1 MGSDAVNLLVGAFVA
16 SIAIEGGLLLLAPK
30 RGWVAV
36 PNRRGFHAKPTP
48 TLGGLGLAL
57 PILAWL
63 GWLAMQEPRFAAL
76 AVAVG
81 GVGLIGLIDDL
92 RELRWPPRLAAHC
105 LAAVLAL
112 WALAP
117 EWPLMLLALTL
128 VLMVWHVNLFNFM
141 DGIDGL
147 AGSACLFFC
156 LAVQLLS
163 GGAPGWLGDLLW
175 VTAGGTLGFLACN
188 WPPARIFMGDVGS
201 VLLGLLLAAIAVA
214 LVAQGILSAI
224 ACLILLTGLW
234 FDTTYTLCVRI
245 ATRQR
250 FTEAHRSHLY
260 QKVAAR
266 RGQLWTTLAFSGF
279 CLLWLLPLA
288 WLAQTRPAYGWL
300 WLLAAALPLAVAAPL
315 LRAGLPGRGLPNGG
329 ARLPDTDQSTS

>member
-1 MGSDAVNLLVGAFVA
+1 MGSDAVVLAAGAFLA
-16 SIAIEGGLLLLAPK
+16 SIAIEGSLLFLAPK

-36 PNRRGFHAKPTP
+36 PNRRGFHTMPIP
-48 TLGGLGLAL
+48 TLGGLGFAL
-57 PILAWL
+57 PILGWL
-63 GWLAMQEPRFAAL
+63 GWLATQEPRL
-76 AVAVG
+76 AGLTLAVG

-92 RELRWPPRLAAHC
+92 RELGWPPRLAVHC
-105 LAAVLAL
+105 VAAALAL

-117 EWPLMLLALTL
+117 NWPLMMLALAL
-128 VLMVWHVNLFNFM
+128 VLAVWHTNLFNFM

-156 LAVQLLS
+156 LAVQFLS

-175 VTAGGTLGFLACN
+175 VTAGGTLGFLTFN

-201 VLLGLLLAAIAVA
+201 LSLGLLLAAITVG
-214 LVAQGILSAI
+214 LIDQGILSTA
-224 ACLILLTGLW
+224 ACLIPLTGLW

-260 QKVAAR
+260 QKMVAR
-266 RGQLWTTLAFSGF
+266 RGQLWTTSAFLGF

-288 WLAQTRPAYGWL
+288 WLAQTRPAYGWFL
-300 WLLAAALPLAVAAPL
+300 LLAAALPLAVAAPL
-315 LRAGLPGRGLPNGG
+315 LRAGLPDRGLPDGNQPT
-329 ARLPDTDQSTS
+329 R

>member
-1 MGSDAVNLLVGAFVA
+1 MGSNAVVLLTGAFLA
-16 SIAIEGGLLLLAPK
+16 SSAIEVGLLFLAPK
-30 RGWVAV
+30 HGWVAQ
-36 PNRRGFHAKPTP
+36 PNRRGFHLKPTP
-48 TLGGLGLAL
+48 TLGGLGFAV

-63 GWLAMQEPRFAAL
+63 GWLATQEPRLAGLAL
-76 AVAVG
+76 AIG

-105 LAAVLAL
+105 LAAALAL

-117 EWPLMLLALTL
+117 DWPLMLLAAAF
-128 VLMVWHVNLFNFM
+128 VLAVWHINLFNFM

-147 AGSACLFFC
+147 TGSACLFFC

-163 GGAPGWLGDLLW
+163 GGAPGWLGGLLW
-175 VTAGGTLGFLACN
+175 VTAGGALGFLTFN
-188 WPPARIFMGDVGS
+188 WPPARIFMGDLGS
-201 VLLGLLLAAIAVA
+201 LLLGLLVAAIAVG
-214 LVAQGILSAI
+214 LIDQGILSAT

-260 QKVAAR
+260 QKAAAR
-266 RGQLWTTLAFSGF
+266 HGQLWTTLAFLGF

-288 WLAQTRPAYGWL
+288 WLAQSRPAYGWL
-300 WLLAAALPLAVAAPL
+300 CLLAAALPLAVAAPL
-315 LRAGLPGRGLPNGG
+315 LRAGLPQRGLADGEQVT
-329 ARLPDTDQSTS
+329 R

>member
-1 MGSDAVNLLVGAFVA
+1 MAMGSEAVVLVACAFAAAV
-16 SIAIEGGLLLLAPK
+16 AIEGALLHLAPK
-30 RGWVAV
+30 HGWVAA

-48 TLGGLGLAL
+48 TLGGLGFAL

-63 GWLAMQEPRFAAL
+63 GWLATQEPRFAGLAL
-76 AVAVG
+76 AVG

-92 RELRWPPRLAAHC
+92 RELGWPPRLAVHC
-105 LAAVLAL
+105 LAAALAL

-117 EWPLMLLALTL
+117 PWPLMLLAIALLLT
-128 VLMVWHVNLFNFM
+128 VWHINLFNFM

-147 AGSACLFFC
+147 TGAACLFFC
-156 LAVQLLS
+156 LAVQYLS

-175 VTAGGTLGFLACN
+175 VTAGGALGFLTFN

-201 VLLGLLLAAIAVA
+201 LVLGLLLAAIAVG
-214 LVAQGILSAI
+214 LIDQGVLSAP
-224 ACLILLTGLW
+224 ACLILLAGLW

-245 ATRQR
+245 ATGQR

-260 QKVAAR
+260 QKAAAR
-266 RGQLWTTLAFSGF
+266 RGQLWTTLAFLGF

-288 WLAQTRPAYGWL
+288 WLAQTWRAYGWL

-315 LRAGLPGRGLPNGG
+315 LRAGLPDR
-329 ARLPDTDQSTS
+329 DQPTR

>member
-1 MGSDAVNLLVGAFVA
+1 MGSDAVVLVAGAFLA
-16 SIAIEGGLLLLAPK
+16 SIAIEGSLLLLAPK
-30 RGWVAV
+30 RGWVAE
-36 PNRRGFHAKPTP
+36 PNRRGFHIKPTP
-48 TLGGLGLAL
+48 TLGGLGFAL

-63 GWLAMQEPRFAAL
+63 GWLATQEPRFAGL
-76 AVAVG
+76 TLAVG

-92 RELRWPPRLAAHC
+92 RELGWPPRLAVHC
-105 LAAVLAL
+105 LAAALAL

-117 EWPLMLLALTL
+117 SWPLVMLAVAL
-128 VLMVWHVNLFNFM
+128 VLAVWHTNLFNFM

-156 LAVQLLS
+156 LAVQFLS

-175 VTAGGTLGFLACN
+175 VTAGGTLGFLTFN

-201 VLLGLLLAAIAVA
+201 LCLGLLLAAITVG
-214 LVAQGILSAI
+214 LIDQGILSAA

-260 QKVAAR
+260 QVIVAR
-266 RGQLWTTLAFSGF
+266 RGQLWTTSAFLGF

-315 LRAGLPGRGLPNGG
+315 LRAGLPDR
-329 ARLPDTDQSTS
+329 RLPDQGLPEGNQPTR

>member
-1 MGSDAVNLLVGAFVA
+1 MGSDAVVLAAGAFLA
-16 SIAIEGGLLLLAPK
+16 SIAIEGSLLFLAPK
-30 RGWVAV
+30 RGWVAE

-48 TLGGLGLAL
+48 TLGGLGFAL

-63 GWLAMQEPRFAAL
+63 GWLATQEPRFAGLTL
-76 AVAVG
+76 AVG
-81 GVGLIGLIDDL
+81 SVGLIGLIDDL
-92 RELRWPPRLAAHC
+92 RELGWPPRLAVHC
-105 LAAVLAL
+105 LAAALAL

-117 EWPLMLLALTL
+117 SWPPVMLAVAL
-128 VLMVWHVNLFNFM
+128 VLAVWHTNLFNFM

-156 LAVQLLS
+156 LAVQFLS

-175 VTAGGTLGFLACN
+175 VTAGGTLGFLTFN
-188 WPPARIFMGDVGS
+188 WPAARIFMGDVGS
-201 VLLGLLLAAIAVA
+201 LCLGLLLAAITVG
-214 LVAQGILSAI
+214 LIDQGILSAA

-260 QKVAAR
+260 QKIVAR
-266 RGQLWTTLAFSGF
+266 RGQLWTTSAFLGF

-288 WLAQTRPAYGWL
+288 WLAQTRPAYGWP

-315 LRAGLPGRGLPNGG
+315 LRAGLPERGLPEGNHPT
-329 ARLPDTDQSTS
+329 R

>member
-1 MGSDAVNLLVGAFVA
+1 MGSDAVALLTSAFLA
-16 SIAIEGGLLLLAPK
+16 SAAIEVGLLRLAPK
-30 RGWVAV
+30 YGWVAE

-48 TLGGLGLAL
+48 TLGGLGFAL

-63 GWLAMQEPRFAAL
+63 GWLATQEPRLAGLAL
-76 AVAVG
+76 AVG
-81 GVGLIGLIDDL
+81 GVGLVGLIDDL

-105 LAAVLAL
+105 LAAALAL

-117 EWPLMLLALTL
+117 DWPLMLLAGAL
-128 VLMVWHVNLFNFM
+128 VLTVWHVNLFNFM

-147 AGSACLFFC
+147 TGSACLFFC

-163 GGAPGWLGDLLW
+163 GGAPGWLGGLAW
-175 VTAGGTLGFLACN
+175 VTAGGALGFLTFN
-188 WPPARIFMGDVGS
+188 WPPARIFMGDLGS
-201 VLLGLLLAAIAVA
+201 LFLGLLLAAIT
-214 LVAQGILSAI
+214 LGLIDQGILSAT

-260 QKVAAR
+260 QRIAAR
-266 RGQLWTTLAFSGF
+266 RGQLWTTLAFLGF

-288 WLAQTRPAYGWL
+288 WLAQTQPAYGWL
-300 WLLAAALPLAVAAPL
+300 WLLAAVLPLAVAAPL
-315 LRAGLPGRGLPNGG
+315 LRAGLPARGLPGG
-329 ARLPDTDQSTS
+329 NQPTR

>member
-1 MGSDAVNLLVGAFVA
+1 MGSEAVVLVACAFAVAVAVEGALLR
-16 SIAIEGGLLLLAPK
+16 LAPK
-30 RGWVAV
+30 RGWVAA

-48 TLGGLGLAL
+48 TLGGLGFAL

-63 GWLAMQEPRFAAL
+63 GWLATQEPRFAGLAL
-76 AVAVG
+76 AVG

-92 RELRWPPRLAAHC
+92 RELGWPPRLAVHC
-105 LAAVLAL
+105 LAAALAL

-117 EWPLMLLALTL
+117 VWPLMVLAVAL
-128 VLMVWHVNLFNFM
+128 VLTVWHINLFNFM

-147 AGSACLFFC
+147 TGAACLFFC
-156 LAVQLLS
+156 LAVQYLS

-175 VTAGGTLGFLACN
+175 VTAGGALGFLTFN
-188 WPPARIFMGDVGS
+188 WPRARIFMGDVGS
-201 VLLGLLLAAIAVA
+201 LVLGLLLAAITVG
-214 LVAQGILSAI
+214 LIDQGVLSTP
-224 ACLILLTGLW
+224 ACLILLAGLW

-245 ATRQR
+245 ATGQR

-260 QKVAAR
+260 QKAAAR

-288 WLAQTRPAYGWL
+288 WLAQTWPAYGWL
-300 WLLAAALPLAVAAPL
+300 WLMAAALPLAVAAPL
-315 LRAGLPGRGLPNGG
+315 LRAGLPDR
-329 ARLPDTDQSTS
+329 DQPTR